1 MKEGK
6 KFARSFKAVFAFRF
20 NCDFGGSDVLFRRA
34 DGPQIAP
41 DARFDQNP
49 MNHAHFPNRVGGG
62 KNGDCA
68 RDHQMAALKVREKR
82 KNVLKSV
89 YLHQKCNFERQNR
102 YFRRNMGSLGG
113 QRNGSGR

>member
-49 MNHAHFPNRVGGG
+49 MNTRTFPKSRQGG

-68 RDHQMAALKVREKR
+68 RDHQMAVLQVREKR

-89 YLHQKCNFERQNR
+89 YLHQKCNFERENR
-102 YFRRNMGSLGG
+102 YFRRNLGSLGG